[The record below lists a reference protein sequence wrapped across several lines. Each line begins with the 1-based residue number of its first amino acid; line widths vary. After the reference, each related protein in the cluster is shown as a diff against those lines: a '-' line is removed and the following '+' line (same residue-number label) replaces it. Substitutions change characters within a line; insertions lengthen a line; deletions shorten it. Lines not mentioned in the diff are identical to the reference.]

1 MRNNFTISDTI
12 SLTINIGNE
21 TYPNLVSDLV
31 NQSEVEPPD
40 IDQSDEDQGWEHIRV
55 ALVAILA
62 AIISFLTIV
71 GNIMVTKS
79 KHCKIINDEVCGT
92 IESREL

>member
-1 MRNNFTISDTI
+1 MRNNLTISDTI

-31 NQSEVEPPD
+31 NQSEAEPPD

-79 KHCKIINDEVCGT
+79 KHCKIIND
-92 IESREL
+92 